1 MGILIFELF
10 VSSAIFRN
18 FSSNV
23 RKMNNLTCVVLALIA
38 FTCSCNGFAI
48 NTHQIKQAES
58 LQNIISRT
66 KRSIPEGGSN
76 LIALIDGMFLSA
88 DEDNNQGLDSEEFW
102 KTFKKFDSDDDEVI
116 TLREYVVY
124 FNQVM
129 GSQLRGI
136 PIGPTSAI
144 LFSAGDMDGNNLITK
159 DEDAE
164 VIFLNLDQD
173 GDEFISKAEYFSR
186 WEEVLRRINLRTQAR
201 GRAPKVEEV

>member
-1 MGILIFELF
+1 
-10 VSSAIFRN
+10 
-18 FSSNV
+18 
-23 RKMNNLTCVVLALIA
+23 MNNLTCVVLALIA
-38 FTCSCNGFAI
+38 LTCSCNGFAI